1 MNPTIPAS
9 SASTR
14 SASGP
19 EIIVCVGGGG
29 VGKTTT
35 SAALA
40 LSLARAGR
48 RTLVVTIDP
57 ARRLA
62 DALDTS
68 VGSQVQPVTLPGAEG
83 RLYALMPEPREAM
96 RLFTEYLCADEPE
109 ALERLLQ
116 NRIYRVLEEA
126 VPGIHELV
134 CMTFVTRAAEEL
146 DLDTIV
152 IDTAPSRYAIDFV
165 TYPRRLGKLL
175 GNRAIGWLSG
185 LAGPDDAPRSRS
197 SRWLAWGRRRAEQ
210 ALSGVIGPN
219 AVTDVAELFAAM
231 ALVRERF
238 VDLSERASDLL
249 LVKQTRYL
257 LVTAPTGAASDNVRY
272 LHARLRKLKLN
283 PVALIVNQG
292 LDATAAWRPL
302 LESPEAL
309 APDLA
314 EVLSQLKDERD
325 ARLRAAERVRT
336 SFARTHRRLP
346 QIPLPYVEAAHP
358 REVVLALAKPFSEHL
373 TTVSARTPEA

>member
-1 MNPTIPAS
+1 M
-9 SASTR
+9 TR
-14 SASGP
+14 APHKSP

-62 DALDTS
+62 DALGTS
-68 VGSQVQPVTLPGAEG
+68 VGSKVQPVTLPGAEG
-83 RLYALMPEPREAM
+83 RLFALMPEPREAM

-109 ALERLLQ
+109 ALERLLR
-116 NRIYRVLEEA
+116 NRLYRVLEEA

-152 IDTAPSRYAIDFV
+152 IDTAPSRFAIDFV

-175 GNRAIGWLSG
+175 GNRAIAWLSG
-185 LAGPDDAPRSRS
+185 LSAPEEASQSRS
-197 SRWLAWGRRRAEQ
+197 SRWFAWGRRRAEQ
-210 ALSGVIGPN
+210 ALAGVLGPN
-219 AVTDVAELFAAM
+219 AVTDVAELFTAM
-231 ALVRERF
+231 TLVRERF
-238 VDLSERASDLL
+238 VELSQRASDLL
-249 LVKQTRYL
+249 LVKETRYL

-272 LHARLRKLKLN
+272 LHARLRQLKLT

-292 LDATAAWRPL
+292 LDVTPAWSPL
-302 LESPEAL
+302 LNSPDPL

-314 EVLSQLKDERD
+314 EVLAQLEAEHA
-325 ARLRAAERVRT
+325 ARVRAAEAVR
-336 SFARTHRRLP
+336 SEFHRSYRRLP
-346 QIPLPYVEAAHP
+346 QIPLPYVEAARP
-358 REVVLALAKPFSEHL
+358 REVVLALAAPFGDHL
-373 TTVSARTPEA
+373 RTVSARARP

>member
-1 MNPTIPAS
+1 MSRAPSTSAPTSP
-9 SASTR
+9 
-14 SASGP
+14 GP

-62 DALDTS
+62 DALGTS
-68 VGSQVQPVTLPGAEG
+68 VGSQVQPVSLPGAEG
-83 RLYALMPEPREAM
+83 NLFALMPEPREAM

-109 ALERLLQ
+109 ALDRLLK

-185 LAGPDDAPRSRS
+185 LGAADDTSPSRS
-197 SRWLAWGRRRAEQ
+197 SRWFAWGRRRAES
-210 ALSGVIGPN
+210 ALAGVIGPG

-272 LHARLRKLKLN
+272 LYTRLRKLKLN

-292 LDATAAWRPL
+292 TDAIAAWRPL
-302 LESPEAL
+302 LKAPEAL

-314 EVLSQLKDERD
+314 EVLSQLSDERD
-325 ARLRAAERVRT
+325 ARLRAADRVRT
-336 SFARTHRRLP
+336 TFSRTHRRLP

-358 REVVLALAKPFSEHL
+358 REVVLALAEPFGAHL
-373 TTVSARTPEA
+373 ATLSARSPAG

>member
-1 MNPTIPAS
+1 MSPAS
-9 SASTR
+9 
-14 SASGP
+14 P

-62 DALDTS
+62 DAMGTS
-68 VGSQVQPVTLPGAEG
+68 VGSQVQPVAFPGAEN
-83 RLYALMPEPREAM
+83 RLFALMPEPREAM
-96 RLFTEYLCADEPE
+96 RLFTEYLCAEEPE
-109 ALERLLQ
+109 ALEQLLG

-134 CMTFVTRAAEEL
+134 CMSFVTRAAEDL

-185 LAGPDDAPRSRS
+185 LSAPDDAPRSRS

-210 ALSGVIGPN
+210 ALSGVLGPN

-292 LDATAAWRPL
+292 LDVATAWRPL
-302 LESPEAL
+302 LNSPDAL

-314 EVLSQLKDERD
+314 EVLAQLEAERAARIRAADRVRD
-325 ARLRAAERVRT
+325 A
-336 SFARTHRRLP
+336 FAHTHWRLP
-346 QIPLPYVEAAHP
+346 QIPLPYVEAAQP
-358 REVVLALAKPFSEHL
+358 REVVLALAENFSKHL
-373 TTVSARTPEA
+373 TTVSART

>member
-1 MNPTIPAS
+1 MT
-9 SASTR
+9 TR
-14 SASGP
+14 P
-19 EIIVCVGGGG
+19 EIIVSVGGGG

-62 DALDTS
+62 DALGTR
-68 VGSQVQPVTLPGAEG
+68 VGSQVQLAPLPGAED
-83 RLYALMPEPREAM
+83 RLFALMPEPRQAM
-96 RLFTEYLCADEPE
+96 RQFTEYLCADEPE
-109 ALERLLQ
+109 ALERLRH
-116 NRIYRVLEEA
+116 NRLYQVLEEA

-134 CMTFVTRAAEEL
+134 CMSFVTRAAEEL
-146 DLDTIV
+146 GLDTIV

-175 GNRAIGWLSG
+175 GNRAVAWLSSLG
-185 LAGPDDAPRSRS
+185 APETTARSRPV
-197 SRWLAWGRRRAEQ
+197 RWLAWGRRRAEQ
-210 ALSGVIGPN
+210 ALAGVLGPT

-231 ALVRERF
+231 SLVRQRF
-238 VDLSERASDLL
+238 VELSHRASELL

-272 LHARLRKLKLN
+272 LHTRLRKLKLN

-292 LDATAAWRPL
+292 LDAPSPWHPL
-302 LESPEAL
+302 LEATQEL
-309 APDLA
+309 TPDLA
-314 EVLSQLKDERD
+314 EVLEQLAAERA
-325 ARLRAAERVRT
+325 ARLRAAEKIQ
-336 SFARTHRRLP
+336 SEFARSHSRLP

-358 REVVLALAKPFSEHL
+358 RDVVLALAEPFGEHL
-373 TTVSARTPEA
+373 TTVSGLSPRPWQP

>member
-1 MNPTIPAS
+1 MSPAS
-9 SASTR
+9 PVS
-14 SASGP
+14 P

-62 DALDTS
+62 DALGTS
-68 VGSQVQPVTLPGAEG
+68 VGSQVQPVTLPGAED
-83 RLYALMPEPREAM
+83 RLFALMPEPREAM
-96 RLFTEYLCADEPE
+96 RLFTEYLCAEEPE
-109 ALERLLQ
+109 ALERLLD
-116 NRIYRVLEEA
+116 NRLYRVLEEA

-134 CMTFVTRAAEEL
+134 CMSLVTRAAEDL

-175 GNRAIGWLSG
+175 GNRAVAWISG
-185 LAGPDDAPRSRS
+185 LSAPDDASRSRS

-210 ALSGVIGPN
+210 ALSGVLGPN

-238 VDLSERASDLL
+238 VNLSQRASDLL

-272 LHARLRKLKLN
+272 LHARLRKLKLS
-283 PVALIVNQG
+283 PAALIVNQG
-292 LDATAAWRPL
+292 LDAKAAWRPL
-302 LESPEAL
+302 LESPEPL

-314 EVLSQLKDERD
+314 EVLAQLEDERA
-325 ARLRAAERVRT
+325 ARLRAADRVRA
-336 SFARTHRRLP
+336 SFSNTHRRLP
-346 QIPLPYVEAAHP
+346 QIPLPFVEAARP
-358 REVVLALAKPFSEHL
+358 REVVLALAIPFSEHL
-373 TTVSARTPEA
+373 ATISART